1 MLLHIVKR
9 SLFILVNV
17 LCVVQVGQAQ
27 TIVSTQP
34 SNRTAIIEQFNGG
47 PYCPDAHRI
56 SDSICNANPN
66 DVLDVRYYEF
76 TFTYNTEWGDSLVDL
91 IFNSNN
97 QYYPGGS
104 INRHRFDSLSDETD
118 CLALVRNKWAAGVDS
133 ILSMTSPV
141 NIAAT
146 ANIDETTRL
155 LTVDVEL
162 YYTDSS
168 ASSTNM
174 LNVILLQNNLKSWWN
189 GASTWYPQMVD
200 SNDLYRHMHVVRH
213 MITGQWGD
221 IIDTTTAG
229 SFIHRTYSYVIPDS
243 IRNVAINDF
252 CDLEIVAFVSESN
265 QEILSAC
272 RASYAGNSTFQ
283 YSFQCDTSMGT
294 ITHYDC
300 YSSGTTIMAIPKPGF
315 RFVRWSNGSTA
326 NPESL
331 NITSDTTI
339 VAIFAP
345 LLPSQELCM
354 VTVHDGHNMI
364 IWNKEVEVQSYRLY
378 RESSVADEY
387 VIIAE
392 IPFDSLS
399 VYMDSESRPLTRS
412 YRYMIGEVDEY
423 GYETM
428 SSTIHKTMHLTIN
441 QGMGNQ
447 WNLVWTE
454 YEGAGYTTYVI
465 YRGTNAS
472 DMQQI
477 DVIPSGGNTT
487 YTDPDAPAGNICYQV
502 GVLMTTPCNPSKT
515 ETICRSN
522 IATNGAV
529 GIIGTNE
536 DEIYVYTIGD
546 RVFVDGNNGKNVC
559 VYDMAGRLVA
569 STNGDIVT
577 VPNPGVYLVKM
588 GNATQKIVVL

>member
-1 MLLHIVKR
+1 MKKHI
-9 SLFILVNV
+9 ILIVIFFSGLSNV
-17 LCVVQVGQAQ
+17 PAQ

-47 PYCPDAHRI
+47 PFCPDAHRI

-66 DVLDVRYYEF
+66 SVFDLRYYEF
-76 TFTYNTEWGDSLVDL
+76 TFTYNTAWGDSLVDL
-91 IFNSNN
+91 FYNSNN

-104 INRHRFDSLSDETD
+104 INRHRFDSLSEETD
-118 CLALVRNKWAAGVDS
+118 CLALMRNKWAAGVDS

-146 ANIDETTRL
+146 ASIDETTKL

-162 YYTDSS
+162 YYTDTS
-168 ASSTNM
+168 ASTTNM
-174 LNVILLQNNLKSWWN
+174 LNVILLQNNLKSWWY

-229 SFIHRTYSYVIPDS
+229 TFVHRTYSYVIPDS
-243 IRNVAINDF
+243 IGNVAINDF
-252 CDLEIVAFVSESN
+252 CDLEVVAFVSESN

-272 RASYAGNSTFQ
+272 RASYAGNSSFQ

-300 YSSGTTIMAIPKPGF
+300 YSSGTTIMAIPKQGF
-315 RFVRWSNGSTA
+315 RFVQWSNGSTA
-326 NPESL
+326 NPDNL

-345 LLPSQELCM
+345 ILPSQELCM
-354 VTVHDGHNMI
+354 VTVQDGHNMI
-364 IWNKEVEVQSYRLY
+364 IWNKEAEVRSYRLY
-378 RESSVADEY
+378 RESSVANEY
-387 VIIAE
+387 EMIAE

-441 QGMGNQ
+441 QGMGTQ

-454 YEGAGYTTYVI
+454 YEGASYTTYVI
-465 YRGTNAS
+465 YRGTNDG

-487 YTDPDAPAGNICYQV
+487 YTDPDAPAGNVCYQV
-502 GVLMTTPCNPSKT
+502 GVLMTTPCNPSKI

-529 GIIGTNE
+529 GISGTNT
-536 DEIYVYTIGD
+536 DEFRIHPIGNQIFID
-546 RVFVDGNNGKNVC
+546 NSEGEMVC
-559 VYDMAGRLVA
+559 VFDMVGRLIT
-569 STNGDIVT
+569 STKDDMVT
-577 VPNPGVYLVKM
+577 VPYPGVYFVKI
-588 GNATQKIVVL
+588 GHSTQKIVVL

>member
-1 MLLHIVKR
+1 MKKHI
-9 SLFILVNV
+9 ILIVIFFFGLSNV
-17 LCVVQVGQAQ
+17 PAQ

-47 PYCPDAHRI
+47 PFCPDAHRI

-66 DVLDVRYYEF
+66 SVLDLRYYEF
-76 TFTYNTEWGDSLVDL
+76 TFTYNTAWGDSLVDL
-91 IFNSNN
+91 FYYSNN

-104 INRHRFDSLSDETD
+104 INRHRFDSLSEETD
-118 CLALVRNKWAAGVDS
+118 CLVLMRNKWAAGVDS

-168 ASSTNM
+168 ASTTNM
-174 LNVILLQNNLKSWWN
+174 LNVILLQNNLKSWWY

-229 SFIHRTYSYVIPDS
+229 TFVHRTYSYVIPDS
-243 IRNVAINDF
+243 IGNVAIDDF
-252 CDLEIVAFVSESN
+252 CDLEVIAFVSESN

-272 RASYAGNSTFQ
+272 RASYAGNSSFQ

-300 YSSGTTIMAIPKPGF
+300 YSSGTTIMAIPKQGF
-315 RFVRWSNGSTA
+315 RFVQWSNGSTA
-326 NPESL
+326 NPDNL

-345 LLPSQELCM
+345 ILPSQELCM
-354 VTVHDGHNMI
+354 VTVQDGHNMI
-364 IWNKEVEVQSYRLY
+364 IWNKEAEVRSYRLY
-378 RESSVADEY
+378 RESSVANEY
-387 VIIAE
+387 EMIAE

-454 YEGAGYTTYVI
+454 YEGASYTTYVI
-465 YRGTNAS
+465 YRGTNDG

-487 YTDPDAPAGNICYQV
+487 YTDPDAPAGNVCYQV

-529 GIIGTNE
+529 GISGTSA
-536 DEIYVYTIGD
+536 DEFRIYTIGNQIFID
-546 RVFVDGNNGKNVC
+546 NSEGEMVC
-559 VYDMAGRLVA
+559 VFDMVGRLIA
-569 STNGDIVT
+569 STKDDMVT
-577 VPNPGVYLVKM
+577 VPNPGVYFVKI
-588 GNATQKIVVL
+588 GHSTQKIVVL

>member
-1 MLLHIVKR
+1 MKNHII
-9 SLFILVNV
+9 LFVIVFGGLINAS
-17 LCVVQVGQAQ
+17 AQ

-34 SNRTAIIEQFNGG
+34 SNRAAIIEQFNGG

-91 IFNSNN
+91 IYNSNN

-118 CLALVRNKWAAGVDS
+118 CLALMREKWAVGVDS
-133 ILSMTSPV
+133 ILSMASPV

-146 ANIDETTRL
+146 ANIDEDTRL

-162 YYTDSS
+162 YYTGSS
-168 ASSTNM
+168 ASTTNK
-174 LNVILLQNNLKSWWN
+174 LNVILLQNNLKSWWY

-200 SNDLYRHMHVVRH
+200 SNDLYRHMHIVRH

-221 IIDTTTAG
+221 TINTTTAG
-229 SFIHRTYSYVIPDS
+229 SFIHRTYNYVIPDS

-252 CDLEIVAFVSESN
+252 CDLEVVAFVSESN

-272 RASYAGNSTFQ
+272 RASYAGNSSFQ

-300 YSSGTTIMAIPKPGF
+300 YSSGTTILAIPKQGF

-326 NPESL
+326 NPENL
-331 NITSDTTI
+331 HITSDTTI

-354 VTVHDGHNMI
+354 VTVQDGHNML
-364 IWNKEVEVQSYRLY
+364 IWNKETDVQSYRLY
-378 RESSVADEY
+378 REGSVADEY
-387 VIIAE
+387 EMIAE

-399 VYMDSESRPLTRS
+399 VYIDSESRPLTRS

-428 SSTIHKTMHLTIN
+428 SRTIHKTMHLTIN

-447 WNLVWTE
+447 WNLGWTE
-454 YEGAGYTTYVI
+454 YEGASYTTYVI
-465 YRGTNAS
+465 YRGTNVS

-477 DVIPSGGNTT
+477 DVIPSSGNTT
-487 YTDPDAPAGNICYQV
+487 YTDPDAPAGNVCYQV
-502 GVLMTTPCNPSKT
+502 GVLMTTTCNSSKT

-522 IATNGAV
+522 IATYDAV
-529 GIIGTNE
+529 GISGANT
-536 DEIYVYTIGD
+536 DEIRVHSIGD
-546 RVFVDGNNGKNVC
+546 HILIDNSKEEMIFVF
-559 VYDMAGRLVA
+559 DMVGHLIAC
-569 STNGDIVT
+569 TKGDIVT
-577 VPNPGVYLVKM
+577 VPNPGVYLVKI
-588 GNATQKIVVL
+588 GHTTQKIVVL